1 MKEVMKKTLA
11 LLMDIDDCESEEK
24 QIEAIE
30 EFAKQTM
37 ALTAKINWEYFVML
51 KEQGFTEEQAMQMVL
66 AGQKND

>member
-11 LLMDIDDCESEEK
+11 LLMDIDECESEEK

-30 EFAKQTM
+30 EFSKQTM

-51 KEQGFTEEQAMQMVL
+51 KEQGFNEEQAMQMVL